1 MPESPE
7 SKITKALQDMVSY
20 VHDFTNQSVAAIN
33 DHLKKSDTASQQQVL
48 NDVTTQLSRIDKK
61 LDNLGTRLT
70 NLEQQLHKA
79 PPVSSTSI
87 EQPRSATRSVQQQPA
102 RTSYQNP
109 QAASHPTV
117 LHSASVE
124 PDNFNQRN
132 TSIELILNFIFNRNF
147 LYAVSG
153 LAFVG
158 LLYFIAPRVP
168 PILGYLTSNSQGSGD
183 TTEIC
188 KLATTK
194 SQLTDLINKINT
206 GDKLNSSQKD
216 TNGTTAA
223 ANLLKQLA
231 NTPSRLGTTD
241 CDTLVNLLFAYRVAI
256 WCKDKI
262 NNCTSQQK
270 TTTAAIKV
278 TPASNDGINAPKIS
292 NLVGCA
298 VKTKAPTKDCRIKVI
313 QGLFPKVDPDTKAKG
328 NKNSSVSTPQ
338 ATNADICPDSQTKLK
353 APEQRE
359 RVKIWIAAAAEAKG
373 LEGTGHK
380 VSSKHQNAI
389 NTISTNLNNNIS
401 LDDRS
406 WLTTIQDL
414 FEYTLALE
422 CKAKSVNCGT
432 TNITIDTAPEKEVT
446 APMFQHFNQKL
457 PPTCRVTD
465 ENKFKKK
472 DFKKVDNTK
481 YMDFL
486 AAVVLQ
492 NIAENPPAE

>member
-1 MPESPE
+1 MQESPE

-33 DHLKKSDTASQQQVL
+33 AHLKKSDTASQQQVL

-87 EQPRSATRSVQQQPA
+87 EQPRSATRPVQQQPA
-102 RTSYQNP
+102 RTSYQHP

-132 TSIELILNFIFNRNF
+132 TSIELILNFIFNRKF
-147 LYAVSG
+147 GYALSG
-153 LAFVG
+153 LAFIG
-158 LLYFIAPRVP
+158 FLYFIVP
-168 PILGYLTSNSQGSGD
+168 PILGYLTPILGILPSNSQGSGA
-183 TTEIC
+183 TTKIC

-194 SQLTDLINKINT
+194 SQLTNLINKINT

-223 ANLLKQLA
+223 TTLLKQLA
-231 NTPSRLGTTD
+231 NNPKLGTDD

-270 TTTAAIKV
+270 TTTDAIKV
-278 TPASNDGINAPKIS
+278 TSIPNNKINNIKVS
-292 NLVGCA
+292 ELVGCA
-298 VKTKAPTKDCRIKVI
+298 DKTKVPTKDCRIKVI
-313 QGLFPKVDPDTKAKG
+313 QGLFPKVESGTKTEDEK
-328 NKNSSVSTPQ
+328 SVSVSTSQ

-373 LEGTGHK
+373 LKDTNHK
-380 VSSKHQNAI
+380 VSSGQKPIINLISQRLIQNQD
-389 NTISTNLNNNIS
+389 
-401 LDDRS
+401 LDARS

-414 FEYTLALE
+414 FEYNLALK
-422 CKAKSVNCGT
+422 CKAIPAICG
-432 TNITIDTAPEKEVT
+432 NINIIIDSAPEREVT

-457 PPTCRVTD
+457 PPTCRV
-465 ENKFKKK
+465 
-472 DFKKVDNTK
+472 
-481 YMDFL
+481 
-486 AAVVLQ
+486 
-492 NIAENPPAE
+492 